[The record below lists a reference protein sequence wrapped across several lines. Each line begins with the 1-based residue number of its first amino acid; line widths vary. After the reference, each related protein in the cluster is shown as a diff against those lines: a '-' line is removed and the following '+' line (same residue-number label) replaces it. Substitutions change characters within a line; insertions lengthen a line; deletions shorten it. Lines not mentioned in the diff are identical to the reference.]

1 MGVALKKYIWLLS
14 LLLTIVIS
22 YFLAKMTTLFI
33 EGQFPNV
40 VITAAKSKAGQT
52 QVSQDIVKIVDIDA
66 ILKRN
71 FFDSKETEIIANA
84 DDTVIDD
91 TTEEQQVNLSSE
103 PVQTSL
109 DIKLIATTSVGSGK
123 NPESSCVI
131 RSGKTEDSYSI
142 KSKESF
148 APSTQIV
155 QILPKKVIF
164 TNKNRLEFVLLEDFV
179 ETSGLSTTPTS
190 TMVTKH
196 ETREEGGS
204 EEVVQE
210 GDRFQIKRSVVDEA
224 LAQIDKLYTDIRA
237 VPYFKDG
244 KANGFKLLS
253 VKRGSFFDKLGL
265 RRGDVLS
272 TVNGT
277 LLDIQSGLQTFNKL
291 KNESTFEV
299 ALERRGEQKT
309 FNYEIVE

>member
-1 MGVALKKYIWLLS
+1 
-14 LLLTIVIS
+14 
-22 YFLAKMTTLFI
+22 MTTLFI
-33 EGQFPNV
+33 ESQFPNV

-52 QVSQDIVKIVDIDA
+52 RVSQDIVKTVNIDA

-71 FFDSKETEIIANA
+71 FFDSQETEIIANA
-84 DDTVIDD
+84 DDTVIEEL
-91 TTEEQQVNLSSE
+91 TEDQQVNLSSE

-109 DIKLIATTSVGSGK
+109 DIQLIATTSVGNGK

-142 KSKESF
+142 QSKESF
-148 APSTQIV
+148 ASGTQIV

-164 TNKNRLEFVLLEDFV
+164 TNKNRLEFVLLEDFIK
-179 ETSGLSTTPTS
+179 TSSLSTTATS
-190 TMVTKH
+190 TTVTKR
-196 ETREEGGS
+196 ETREDDSVEG
-204 EEVVQE
+204 VAQE
-210 GDRFQIKRSVVDEA
+210 GDKFQIKRSAVDEA

-253 VKRGSFFDKLGL
+253 VKRGSFFDKLGF
-265 RRGDVLS
+265 RRGDILS

-309 FNYEIVE
+309 FNYEIIE